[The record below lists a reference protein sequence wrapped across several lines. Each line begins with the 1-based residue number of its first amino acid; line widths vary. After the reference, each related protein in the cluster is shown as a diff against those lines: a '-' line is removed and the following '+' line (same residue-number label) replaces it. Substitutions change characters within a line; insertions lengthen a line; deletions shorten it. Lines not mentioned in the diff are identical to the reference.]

1 MKKNEVL
8 VLMCFSL
15 NCELRVMFILS
26 NVDDGCV
33 LDGNIIGYMY
43 FLIFFLEVVLS
54 RGFWS
59 WLS

>member
-54 RGFWS
+54 RGF
-59 WLS
+59 